1 MSDDSKVFG
10 MSASAGRWIF
20 VILGMVVNM
29 CLGAVYAYSVFKKPL
44 ETLFNSSA
52 TEGNLPFMI
61 FLAMFALFTF
71 FSGRFIDKMGPRTV
85 MMVGGIVVGLGWI
98 LTKFAGSMT
107 MVVITYGIIGGAGVG
122 IVYGGPV
129 SVATKWFPDKKGLAV
144 GLSLLGFGA
153 SAFVTAPL
161 AKNLIASSGPLNTF
175 MYMGF
180 GFLIV
185 TVVLSSFMRFPPPNY
200 KPAGWNPPQP
210 AGGVAAKVFTTGS
223 MLSTASFYG
232 LWLCY
237 TIGTTAGLM
246 AIGISATVG
255 REVIGLDIG
264 TAAFLV
270 SIFAIFNGIGRPI
283 FGALSDKITP
293 RGAAILSFVIIAIA
307 SFMMLSAGQGS
318 TTLYAIAFCG
328 FWLCLGGW
336 LAIGPAATA
345 SFFGLEGYAQ
355 KYGVVFSA
363 YGLGAII
370 GGIISGK
377 AKDAF
382 GSYIAAFWPTLI
394 LAIVGIVIAIFLL
407 RPPKK

>member
-1 MSDDSKVFG
+1 M
-10 MSASAGRWIF
+10 
-20 VILGMVVNM
+20 VINM

-293 RGAAILSFVIIAIA
+293 RGAAILSFVIIGIA

-394 LAIVGIVIAIFLL
+394 LAIAGIVIAIFLL